1 MRIIQQIHS
10 LRAAL
15 ICRMNELVLR
25 WVTFETW
32 TYTAMLP
39 SAAGG
44 SSGNQT
50 GAADPLLGCVVK
62 NPRHQ
67 ELLLLF
73 DGLDTVADVYVGGR
87 LVLQARNFHRW
98 VFHACSLF
106 DALLLYAVCS
116 VLLKPKQ
123 AILQF
128 YSLEAPDAES
138 GSRTEL
144 LCLEPSGSPLQ
155 DPDPDSDPDIEP
167 SGSPL
172 QVSQF
177 LTLRTQT
184 QIRRMNGCTCT
195 VLQPYCN
202 SIVTELY
209 CTAGSTQLM

>member
-1 MRIIQQIHS
+1 
-10 LRAAL
+10 
-15 ICRMNELVLR
+15 MNELVLR

-50 GAADPLLGCVVK
+50 GAADPLLGCVVR

-73 DGLDTVADVYVGGR
+73 DGLDTVADVHVGGR

-98 VFHACSLF
+98 VFHA
-106 DALLLYAVCS
+106 VCS
-116 VLLKPKQ
+116 TLQEPKQ
-123 AILQF
+123 AIHQV
-128 YSLEAPDAES
+128 YPLEAPDAES

-155 DPDPDSDPDIEP
+155 
-167 SGSPL
+167 
-172 QVSQF
+172 VSQI

-184 QIRRMNGCTCT
+184 QIRRMSGCTCT
-195 VLQPYCN
+195 VLQLNCN
-202 SIVTELY
+202 WSVIELH
-209 CTAGSTQLM
+209 